1 VSSTRLARAAHH
13 IPFAALQLSFL
24 AVFFV
29 GWSPVAVA
37 VAVLL
42 FVTRGF
48 GITAFFHRGLSHRAF
63 RTSRVVQFAGAALAT
78 AAVQRGPLW
87 WVANHRTHH
96 LYADRPGDV
105 HSPRVHGMAHS
116 HMLWIIDPANAKT
129 DLDRVRDLAA
139 YPELRALERW
149 AFLPPALV
157 AAGCFALGAVLAR
170 IAPGTGTSGLQ
181 MFVWGFCVST
191 VAIYHTTWS
200 VNSLG
205 HRVGRRRFETRD
217 DSRNVWWLAL
227 VTLGESWH
235 NNHHRYPASARQGFT
250 RSQLD
255 VTWMGLWL
263 MNALGVVWD
272 LRPVPAAL
280 TTGAEARQPTPAGNE
295 RASLSQ

>member
-1 VSSTRLARAAHH
+1 MSSRRLRRAVHH
-13 IPFAALQLSFL
+13 VPFVALQLSFL
-24 AVFFV
+24 AVIAV
-29 GWSPVAVA
+29 GWSPVAVV

-42 FVTRGF
+42 YLTRGF

-63 RTSRVVQFAGAALAT
+63 RTSRAVQFAGAAIAT

-105 HSPRVHGMAHS
+105 HSPRLHGMARS
-116 HMLWIIDPANAKT
+116 HMLWIVDPTNAKP

-139 YPELRALERW
+139 YPELRFLDRW
-149 AFLPPALV
+149 AFLPPTLL
-157 AAGCFALGAVLAR
+157 AAGCLALGAVLAR
-170 IAPGTGTSGLQ
+170 IAPSTGTSGIQ

-191 VAIYHTTWS
+191 IVIYHTTWA

-205 HRVGRRRFETRD
+205 HRVGQRRFDTKD

-235 NNHHRYPASARQGFT
+235 NNHHRFPGSARQGFS
-250 RSQLD
+250 RAQVDL
-255 VTWMGLWL
+255 TWMGLWL
-263 MNALGVVWD
+263 MKSIGMIWD
-272 LRPVPAAL
+272 LRPVPASL
-280 TTGAEARQPTPAGNE
+280 TTTPSKPVPATPC
-295 RASLSQ
+295 